1 MPAQPGVLL
10 HEAAAQ
16 CSTQQ
21 ISLTLM
27 WANNKILWKCDTELD
42 YSEQCCIAY
51 CYVNDKHIDN
61 LVQMV
66 ALNNMHK

>member
-21 ISLTLM
+21 IRLTLM

-42 YSEQCCIAY
+42 YSEVLY
-51 CYVNDKHIDN
+51 CV
-61 LVQMV
+61 L
-66 ALNNMHK
+66 LC